1 MSQKL
6 DNVKK
11 NDKKEKNKEEQRQEI
26 AKVYGLSLADIEHV
40 VLQNGKEFFKF
51 YNPKDRS
58 VKMIENRDYG
68 INISQNFKT
77 IQQELSFTQSSD
89 AKENAEEIYN
99 HNLEYKNVELSLV
112 PVIELKGNK
121 YKYIRQINRLS
132 TIDRKRLMALLKS
145 ADEIELTHINI
156 ENAIGINSNNQV
168 IDVDYDYK
176 NNHAII
182 KKAQVLSYQD
192 NKEIV
197 DKNDVLIDVSDIDVD
212 LVVNEITIADDLP
225 TITEAK
231 EIMIAGEK
239 INTKTVIDCY
249 NTPEIIDRITLT
261 DKQKAIYKRI
271 INAIKKKV
279 QQRNKVKDN
288 QKVKT
293 LTKKDD
299 NYSAA

>member
-1 MSQKL
+1 MPQKF
-6 DNVKK
+6 NNMKK
-11 NDKKEKNKEEQRQEI
+11 NKKVEKNKEEQRQEI

-68 INISQNFKT
+68 VNLSQSFKT

-99 HNLEYKNVELSLV
+99 HNLEYKHVELSLV
-112 PVIELKGNK
+112 PVTELKGNK
-121 YKYIRQINRLS
+121 YKYIRQINKLS

-156 ENAIGINSNNQV
+156 ENAIGLDMDHQV

-182 KKAQVLSYQD
+182 KKARVLSYQD
-192 NKEIV
+192 NNEMVNEENIVVEIS
-197 DKNDVLIDVSDIDVD
+197 DADID
-212 LVVNEITIADDLP
+212 LVINEIIVADDLP

-231 EIMIAGEK
+231 EIMVAGEK
-239 INTKTVIDCY
+239 VNTKTVIECY
-249 NTPEIIDRITLT
+249 NTPEIIDRINLNN
-261 DKQKAIYKRI
+261 KQKTIYKKI
-271 INAIKKKV
+271 INAIKKKIQGV
-279 QQRNKVKDN
+279 KKENKN

-293 LTKKDD
+293 LTKKD
-299 NYSAA
+299 NSNAA

>member
-1 MSQKL
+1 MTQKL
-6 DNVKK
+6 
-11 NDKKEKNKEEQRQEI
+11 NDKEKNKKVGKKKEEQRQEI

-68 INISQNFKT
+68 VNMSQSFKT

-112 PVIELKGNK
+112 PVTELKGNK

-156 ENAIGINSNNQV
+156 ENAIGIDMYHQV

-182 KKAQVLSYQD
+182 KKARVLSYQD
-192 NKEIV
+192 NNEMVNEENIVVEIS
-197 DKNDVLIDVSDIDVD
+197 DADID
-212 LVVNEITIADDLP
+212 LVINEIIVADDLP
-225 TITEAK
+225 TIIEAK
-231 EIMIAGEK
+231 EIMVAGEK
-239 INTKTVIDCY
+239 ISTKTVIECY
-249 NTPEIIDRITLT
+249 NTPEIIDRINLNN
-261 DKQKAIYKRI
+261 KQKTIYRKI
-271 INAIKKKV
+271 ISAIKKKI

-293 LTKKDD
+293 FTKKD
-299 NYSAA
+299 NKRSAA